1 MTNPDAT
8 APTTQSRRQALC
20 GLAAALVVPGA
31 LGACS
36 SGNTSSTG
44 GSAGGGSGGSGGT
57 SGGVALAK
65 VADVPVGGGKIVD
78 GPNGKTVLV
87 QPAAGEIK
95 AFSAVCPHQ
104 GATVDAPQGDVISC
118 PLHGS
123 QFDGATGELRSGP
136 ATKGLDPVTVNVQGE
151 NIVAS

>member
-1 MTNPDAT
+1 LTNPDAT

-31 LGACS
+31 LAACS
-36 SGNTSSTG
+36 SGNTSSSG
-44 GSAGGGSGGSGGT
+44 GGAGSGGS
-57 SGGVALAK
+57 SGGALAK
-65 VADVPVGGGKIVD
+65 VADVPVGGGKVVD
-78 GPNGKTVLV
+78 GPNGKTMLV

-104 GATVDAPQGDVISC
+104 GATVDAPQGGVITC

-123 QFDGATGELRSGP
+123 QFDGATGELRGGP
-136 ATKGLDPVTVNVQGE
+136 ATKGLDPVTVSVQGE
-151 NIVAS
+151 DIVAS